1 MQHVN
6 TMNSSKV
13 GSFFPNLQI
22 VRGIAALL
30 VVLNHIY
37 SKESFFPNI
46 QTQPYEQYFVNLGVS
61 GLTLFF
67 CLSGFLITYIL
78 LNEKQHSDTIHIKRF
93 YLRRVLRIWPL
104 YFVMIIIGQF
114 ILPYFVNSNFEGGD
128 IHSFFAIK
136 SLLYLVFLPNYVF
149 FIFQPH
155 NPFIDVTWS
164 IGTEEQFYFFWPH
177 CIKRVKSLFILCLVL
192 IFSQLIAELFTMQ
205 LNTVKGSNTF
215 YFLINKLIKT
225 IEWSKAGYF
234 GLGAISAI
242 VYQRKLILEN
252 GIVANIIKYSPII
265 LACTFLLNANCFF
278 PCQFMLLG
286 LSYCCFQLALLDKFK
301 GINKQL
307 NQVFQ
312 WLGKIS
318 YSVYLWHCIVIVF
331 VLKWF
336 TQLNIVN
343 TPFISILL
351 YFSIISITLVIATIS
366 YHLIEAPFLKFK
378 DKLK

>member
-1 MQHVN
+1 M
-6 TMNSSKV
+6 
-13 GSFFPNLQI
+13 
-22 VRGIAALL
+22 
-30 VVLNHIY
+30 
-37 SKESFFPNI
+37 
-46 QTQPYEQYFVNLGVS
+46 
-61 GLTLFF
+61 
-67 CLSGFLITYIL
+67 
-78 LNEKQHSDTIHIKRF
+78 
-93 YLRRVLRIWPL
+93 
-104 YFVMIIIGQF
+104 
-114 ILPYFVNSNFEGGD
+114 
-128 IHSFFAIK
+128 
-136 SLLYLVFLPNYVF
+136 PNYVF

-177 CIKRVKSLFILCLVL
+177 CIKRVKSLVTLCIILILL
-192 IFSQLIAELFTMQ
+192 QIIAELFTTQ
-205 LNTVKGSNTF
+205 LNIVKGTSTF
-215 YFLINKLIKT
+215 YFIINKVIKT

-234 GLGAISAI
+234 GLGAVSAI
-242 VYQRKLILEN
+242 IYQNKWLLEN
-252 GIVANIIKYSPII
+252 KIITRIIKVSPFIF
-265 LACTFLLNANCFF
+265 AFTFLLNAFYFF

-301 GINKQL
+301 GINEQL
-307 NQVFQ
+307 NEVFQ

-336 TQLNIVN
+336 TQFYIVN

-351 YFSIISITLVIATIS
+351 YFSILSITLVLATIS